1 MRRILVLSITIALFA
16 TACGDS
22 GGSLSAAKWC
32 DSAQSIDQ
40 ASNALDLPTAAN
52 LQEFAN
58 QIDQVTKSAPAEIRD
73 DVKLMSDFVHT
84 LITAIDDNNGDIAL
98 AFESLSATIDDP
110 KYGDAG
116 DRITAYNA
124 RECGITDTNSADN
137 SSSPTTAPSTTT
149 PDNSSSPTTAPS
161 TTAAGNS
168 GGSPDPIVPTDAVIT
183 AVSNALGVTQDEARC
198 LVSKLG
204 ITANQIPDF
213 TKVMAAAGECGI
225 DVGNLGAGG

>member
-22 GGSLSAAKWC
+22 GGSLSAAEWC

-40 ASNALDLPTAAN
+40 ASNALDTPTAAN

-84 LITAIDDNNGDIAL
+84 LITAIDDNNGDVL
-98 AFESLSATIDDP
+98 SAFESLSATIDDP

-137 SSSPTTAPSTTT
+137 SSSPTTAPSTT
-149 PDNSSSPTTAPS
+149 APS
-161 TTAAGNS
+161 TTAADNS
-168 GGSPDPIVPTDAVIT
+168 GGSTDSVIPTDAVIT
-183 AVSNALGVTQDEARC
+183 SISEALGVTEDEARC

-204 ITANQIPDF
+204 LTANQTPDF

-225 DVGNLGAGG
+225 DVANLGAGG